1 VIRELKMKRRVPIGL
16 IVTLEDENDSLTNPR
31 PVEAANGL
39 PVLIPYFDR
48 AETIESLLDL
58 IGGLILA
65 GGRDVDPS
73 YYHEPPH
80 PKLKEIEPLRDSVE
94 LQMIQKALERD
105 MPILGICRG
114 IQTINVAAG
123 GTLFQDTSSFVSTD
137 IEHSN
142 AWELALDPKNSQ
154 SHHPIEIDTSSR
166 LFGIFGEKSVV
177 VNSYHHQSVKDVAP
191 GFKVVARAPDGIVE
205 GMESLNHSFVLGV
218 QCHAELLC
226 DKDLRWLSLY
236 QAFVK
241 ASEEYYEKCGEGLAG
256 ERRFS

>member
-1 VIRELKMKRRVPIGL
+1 MNRKVPVGL

-31 PVEAANGL
+31 PVEAAGGL

-48 AETIESLLDL
+48 SETIESFLDF

-65 GGRDVDPS
+65 GGRDVDPN

-80 PKLKEIEPLRDSVE
+80 PKLREVEPLRDSIE
-94 LQMIQKALERD
+94 LQTIEKALKRD

-123 GTLFQDTSSFVSTD
+123 GTLFQDISSFVSTD

-142 AWELALDPKNSQ
+142 PWEIALDPRNAQ
-154 SHHPIEIDTSSR
+154 AHHSIEIHPSSR
-166 LFGIFGEKSVV
+166 LFKIVGEKSVI

-205 GMESLNHSFVLGV
+205 GIESLHHSFVLGI
-218 QCHAELLC
+218 QCHIEFLW
-226 DKDLRWLSLY
+226 DKDPRWLRLY

-241 ASEEYYEKCGEGLAG
+241 ASEEYCEKRLAG
-256 ERRFS
+256 SRRFS

>member
-1 VIRELKMKRRVPIGL
+1 MKRRVPIGL

-31 PVEAANGL
+31 PVEAAGGL

-48 AETIESLLDL
+48 AESIESLLDV
-58 IGGLILA
+58 IGGLVLA
-65 GGRDVDPS
+65 GGRDVDPIH
-73 YYHEPPH
+73 YHEPPH

-94 LQMIQKALERD
+94 LQMIEKALERD
-105 MPILGICRG
+105 MPLLGICRG

-123 GTLFQDTSSFVSTD
+123 GTLFQDISSFITTD

-142 AWELALDPKNSQ
+142 VWELALDPKNSQ
-154 SHHPIEIDTSSR
+154 FHHPIEIDTSSR
-166 LFGIFGEKSVV
+166 LFGIIGEKSVM
-177 VNSYHHQSVKDVAP
+177 VNSYHHQSVKDLAP

-205 GMESLNHSFVLGV
+205 SMESLNHSFVLGV

-241 ASEEYYEKCGEGLAG
+241 ASEEYYEKCWEGLAG
-256 ERRFS
+256 ERRSS

>member
-1 VIRELKMKRRVPIGL
+1 MKRRVPIGL

-31 PVEAANGL
+31 PVEAAGGL

-48 AETIESLLDL
+48 AEAIESLLDL
-58 IGGLILA
+58 IGGLVLA

-94 LQMIQKALERD
+94 LQTIQKALERD

-123 GTLFQDTSSFVSTD
+123 GTLFQDISSFITTD
-137 IEHSN
+137 IDHSN
-142 AWELALDPKNSQ
+142 AWEFALDPRTSQ
-154 SHHPIEIDTSSR
+154 FHHPIEIETSSR
-166 LFGIFGEKSVV
+166 LFGIIGEKSVM

-191 GFKVVARAPDGIVE
+191 GFKVVARAPDGIV
-205 GMESLNHSFVLGV
+205 VT
-218 QCHAELLC
+218 
-226 DKDLRWLSLY
+226 W
-236 QAFVK
+236 
-241 ASEEYYEKCGEGLAG
+241 
-256 ERRFS
+256 

>member
-1 VIRELKMKRRVPIGL
+1 MGSSKMKRKVPIGL

-31 PVEAANGL
+31 PVEAAGGL

-48 AETIESLLDL
+48 LETMESLLDL
-58 IGGLILA
+58 VGGLVLA

-80 PKLKEIEPLRDSVE
+80 PKLKEVEPLRDSIE
-94 LQMIQKALERD
+94 LRTIKKAMERD

-123 GTLFQDTSSFVSTD
+123 GTLFQDISSLISTD

-142 AWELALDPKNSQ
+142 AWESALDPKTSQ
-154 SHHPIEIDTSSR
+154 CHHPIEIDPSSR
-166 LFGIFGEKSVV
+166 LFKMVGEKSVM
-177 VNSYHHQSVKDVAP
+177 VNSYHHQSVKEVAP

-205 GMESLNHSFVLGV
+205 GMESLGHSFVLGV
-218 QCHAELLC
+218 QCHIELLW
-226 DKDLRWLSLY
+226 DKDPRWLTLY
-236 QAFVK
+236 QTFVK
-241 ASEEYYEKCGEGLAG
+241 ASEKYYEKLCG
-256 ERRFS
+256 

>member
-1 VIRELKMKRRVPIGL
+1 MKRKVPIGL

-31 PVEAANGL
+31 PVEAAGGL

-48 AETIESLLDL
+48 SETIESFLD
-58 IGGLILA
+58 IVGGLVLA
-65 GGRDVDPS
+65 GGKDVDPN

-80 PKLKEIEPLRDSVE
+80 PKLRDIELLRDSVE
-94 LQMIQKALERD
+94 LQTIKKALERD

-123 GTLFQDTSSFVSTD
+123 GTLFQDIPSFISTD

-142 AWELALDPKNSQ
+142 PWEAALDPKNPQ
-154 SHHPIEIDTSSR
+154 AHHSIEIHPSSR
-166 LFGIFGEKSVV
+166 LFKIVGEKSLI

-191 GFKVVARAPDGIVE
+191 GFEVVARAPDGIVE
-205 GMESLNHSFVLGV
+205 GIESLHHSFVVGI
-218 QCHAELLC
+218 QCHIEFLW
-226 DKDLRWLSLY
+226 DKDLRWLGLY

-241 ASEEYYEKCGEGLAG
+241 ASEEFYEKFLEGWVG
-256 ERRFS
+256 DRRFS